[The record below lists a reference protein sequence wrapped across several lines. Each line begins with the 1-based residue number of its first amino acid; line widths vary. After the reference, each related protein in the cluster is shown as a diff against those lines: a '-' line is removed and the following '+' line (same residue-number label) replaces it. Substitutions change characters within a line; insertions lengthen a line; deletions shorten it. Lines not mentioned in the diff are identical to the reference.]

1 MPPLRPESNPF
12 GRTEPAATPPRS
24 DGFRRLLHSFAFI
37 AGAFALLPLSVPPGF
52 AGDTI
57 LFHDGMRT
65 LCTGRAWEEKDQVHC
80 EYRGAVLSY
89 PRRDVLRIE
98 KAPAVAVPREEAPR
112 KDASSGSLPAPAAP
126 KPQTPQ
132 EVKPLPPPQPGRGG
146 GPPFYDP
153 RRPKRY
159 WSSPT
164 RHHDTYEQALAAL
177 AAEFEKPEPWIEE
190 RLAETNDLNEI
201 RKRLKGDPSPQ
212 VEGRSETGAEERRIL
227 PAAGVEFYNPRRPK
241 RYWTSPEAHHDTL
254 ADALQAL
261 AREFGKTP
269 EWVERHMGESN
280 DTGLIRRALEEAQQA
295 GKP

>member
-1 MPPLRPESNPF
+1 
-12 GRTEPAATPPRS
+12 
-24 DGFRRLLHSFAFI
+24 
-37 AGAFALLPLSVPPGF
+37 
-52 AGDTI
+52 
-57 LFHDGMRT
+57 MRT

-89 PRRDVLRIE
+89 PRKDVLRIE
-98 KAPAVAVPREEAPR
+98 KAPATAPRDEAPR
-112 KDASSGSLPAPAAP
+112 KDAASAPGPAPAAP
-126 KPQTPQ
+126 KPQTAQ
-132 EVKPLPPPQPGRGG
+132 EVKPLTPSPSAKGS

-177 AAEFEKPEPWIEE
+177 SAEFEKPVPWIEE
-190 RLAETNDLNEI
+190 RLADTNDLSEI
-201 RKRLKGDPSPQ
+201 RERLKRDQASQP
-212 VEGRSETGAEERRIL
+212 EKRSETAAGERRL
-227 PAAGVEFYNPRRPK
+227 PPSAGVEFYNPRRPK
-241 RYWTSPEAHHDTL
+241 RYWTSPEAQYDTL

-261 AREFGKTP
+261 AREFGRTP

-280 DTGLIRRALEEAQQA
+280 DTGLIRRALEEALQA